1 MIHSSYL
8 VPQRYLFTIVG
19 DPELTSRHVDLTVST
34 ASTASI
40 VGIVLTLGTIHGLIP
55 GPVHSVATALVGILG
70 TVVSTQDSTL
80 ESDSTPGTEALV
92 PGQLAA
98 AVTTA
103 HQLGVVEIR
112 STT

>member
-1 MIHSSYL
+1 MTIRSHSGLTAVSIAGIDL
-8 VPQRYLFTIVG
+8 IV
-19 DPELTSRHVDLTVST
+19 
-34 ASTASI
+34 STASI

-70 TVVSTQDSTL
+70 TVVSTQDSPL
-80 ESDSTPGTEALV
+80 ESDSTPGTAALV

-103 HQLGVVEIR
+103 HQLGVVELR